1 MRSLR
6 NVSIKRKLLLI
17 IMLTSS
23 VALLMASGAFVAYEL
38 VRFRQDMVRD
48 LRIKADLLASQ
59 SVAGTA
65 ALGVKDARAVTEILN
80 RLAAEKHIVAARIYT
95 RDGKVLARYQ
105 RPDVKGEILPTKEMA
120 EESYRFQDD
129 HLDLVHQMVLDN
141 RLVGTVFLRSDQEEM
156 KTRLQQYGQIV
167 AVVLLVSFGVA
178 WLVSFRLQPIV
189 STPILELARTARDVS
204 ARQDYSLRAVKQ
216 GDDELGELMDGFNG
230 MLAQIQRRDAAL
242 EQARKNLEQRVRE
255 RTHELQQEVSDRKQA
270 EEKLKAT
277 AAQLERSNRE
287 LQDFAYV
294 ASHDLQ
300 EPLRKVQAFGDRLKG
315 TCSKAL
321 GTEGRDYLERMQT
334 AARRMQV
341 LIEDLL
347 AFSRVT
353 TKANPFQSV
362 DLGKIVREVLSD
374 LEVRIQ
380 QSGGQV
386 KVQALPTIDADPL
399 QMRQLFQN
407 LIGNALK
414 FHQDGKPPRV
424 RVRCAL
430 LGPDAAAGP
439 IDAQN
444 GGHCRIEV
452 EDNGIGF
459 DEKHVDRI
467 FTPFQR
473 LHGRSTYE
481 GTGIGLA
488 ICRKIVDRH
497 SGSVTARSVP
507 GQGATFVVTLPLKQK
522 QGVTA

>member
-1 MRSLR
+1 MRTLR

-23 VALLMASGAFVAYEL
+23 VALLMASGTFVVYEL
-38 VRFRQDMVRD
+38 IRFRDDMVRD
-48 LRIKADLLASQ
+48 LTIKADIVASQ
-59 SVAGTA
+59 STASTA
-65 ALGVKDARAVTEILN
+65 ALGFKDAKTVTDVLN
-80 RLAAEKHIVAARIYT
+80 KLVAEKHIVAARIYT
-95 RDGKVLARYQ
+95 RDGKLLARYQ
-105 RPDVKGEILPTKEMA
+105 RADVPGDVLPPRDLVDG
-120 EESYRFQDD
+120 YRFKDD
-129 HLDLVHQMVLDN
+129 HLDLVRQVVLDN
-141 RLVGTVFLRSDQEEM
+141 RSVGTIYLRSDQQEM
-156 KTRLQQYGQIV
+156 KTRLQPYGQIV
-167 AVVLLVSFGVA
+167 VVVLLVSFGVA

-189 STPILELARTARDVS
+189 SKPILELARTARDVS

-216 GDDELGELMDGFNG
+216 GNDELGELMDGFNE

-255 RTHELQQEVSDRKQA
+255 RTHELQQEVADRKQA

-300 EPLRKVQAFGDRLKG
+300 EPLRKVQAFGDRLKS
-315 TCSKAL
+315 TCSKGL
-321 GTEGRDYLERMQT
+321 GNEGRDYLERMQT

-353 TKANPFQSV
+353 TKANPFQPV
-362 DLGKIVREVLSD
+362 DLGRIAREVLSD

-380 QSGGQV
+380 QSGGKV
-386 KVQALPTIDADPL
+386 EVQALPTLDADPL
-399 QMRQLFQN
+399 QMRQLLQN

-424 RVRCAL
+424 RVRCHV
-430 LGPDAAAGP
+430 PPSDAATAGSGE
-439 IDAQN
+439 QN
-444 GGHCRIEV
+444 DGLCQIEV

-459 DEKHVDRI
+459 DERHLDRI
-467 FTPFQR
+467 FIPFQR
-473 LHGRSTYE
+473 LHGRSSYE

-497 SGSVTARSVP
+497 SGTITARSTP

-522 QGVTA
+522 QRHAA